1 MIEFILVFISVLSIA
16 LIWILFATV
25 RKSST
30 ELRLKKHQQ
39 KEAGLSDL
47 LNYAA
52 LVDDGVIVGKNG
64 AFMASWLYRG
74 EDNAS
79 ATHHQRELVSFRI
92 NQALSALGSGWMVH
106 VDAVRR
112 AAPGYNEG
120 TQSHF
125 PDALSAAVDEE
136 RRRHFER
143 LGTLYEGFFILT
155 VTWLSMPIEN

>member
-64 AFMASWLYRG
+64 AFMAAWLYRG

-106 VDAVRR
+106 VDAVT
-112 AAPGYNEG
+112 PG
-120 TQSHF
+120 S
-125 PDALSAAVDEE
+125 
-136 RRRHFER
+136 
-143 LGTLYEGFFILT
+143 
-155 VTWLSMPIEN
+155 TWLQ